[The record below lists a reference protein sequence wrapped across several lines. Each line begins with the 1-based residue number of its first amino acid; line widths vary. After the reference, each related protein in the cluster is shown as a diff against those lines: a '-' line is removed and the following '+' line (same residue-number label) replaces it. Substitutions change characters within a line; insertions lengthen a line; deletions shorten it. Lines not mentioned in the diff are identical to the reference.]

1 MSVRRRGFEPISIA
15 FLDVITCGFG
25 AIILLLMIAR
35 FGEPP
40 APEPVDDPRGA
51 RIATLSRELF
61 ALRRE
66 TRELAASAARHAER
80 LAALE
85 DETARL
91 RAADRRG
98 GDQLPTASVASAA
111 ATTGPQR
118 CETASSVRGGCRSP
132 NNSGIPSTVPPA
144 ASTGRAASAAA

>member
-51 RIATLSRELF
+51 RIAAQSRELF

-66 TRELAASAARHAER
+66 ARELGAGRDARGAR
-80 LAALE
+80 LAALQ
-85 DETARL
+85 DETTRLVAQAREL
-91 RAADRRG
+91 
-98 GDQLPTASVASAA
+98 
-111 ATTGPQR
+111 
-118 CETASSVRGGCRSP
+118 
-132 NNSGIPSTVPPA
+132 
-144 ASTGRAASAAA
+144 